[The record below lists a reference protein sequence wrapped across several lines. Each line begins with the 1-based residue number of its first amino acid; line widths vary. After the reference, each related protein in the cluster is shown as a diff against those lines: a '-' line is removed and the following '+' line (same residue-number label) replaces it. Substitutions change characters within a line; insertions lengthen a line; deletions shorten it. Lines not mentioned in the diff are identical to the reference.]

1 MRDVPEPTPEAE
13 LRERLELGQRPV
25 LLSVNAALPHKNLER
40 LIEAVAQLPEPVL
53 ALVGH
58 AGRDTERLRALAG
71 ERVRITGWLSDADLE
86 GLYRLAAGFVY
97 PSLHEGFGMPVL
109 EAMRR
114 GTPVACADAT
124 SLPEVVG
131 DAALL
136 FDPYDVD
143 AIADA
148 ARRLLDGGHR
158 RAGAA
163 RDAAG
168 RLLRLG
174 AHGRSGDRVVPPR
187 ARLNA

>member
-1 MRDVPEPTPEAE
+1 M
-13 LRERLELGQRPV
+13 
-25 LLSVNAALPHKNLER
+25 
-40 LIEAVAQLPEPVL
+40 L

-58 AGRDTERLRALAG
+58 AGRDSERLRALAAELG
-71 ERVRITGWLSDADLE
+71 IAERVRMTGWLSDEDLE

-136 FDPYDVD
+136 FDPRSVE
-143 AIADA
+143 AIAAA
-148 ARRLLDGGHR
+148 ARVLLSDR
-158 RAGAA
+158 ERAAELVTRG
-163 RDAAG
+163 RERAAG
-168 RLLRLG
+168 FGWERT
-174 AHGRSGDRVVPPR
+174 ARSAIESYER
-187 ARLNA
+187 ALSG

>member
-1 MRDVPEPTPEAE
+1 M
-13 LRERLELGQRPV
+13 
-25 LLSVNAALPHKNLER
+25 
-40 LIEAVAQLPEPVL
+40 L

-71 ERVRITGWLSDADLE
+71 ERVRITGWLSDEDLE

-148 ARRLLDGGHR
+148 ARRLLEGDTAELVRRGTQRAASFGWERTAEAAIESYR
-158 RAGAA
+158 RALA
-163 RDAAG
+163 
-168 RLLRLG
+168 
-174 AHGRSGDRVVPPR
+174 
-187 ARLNA
+187 